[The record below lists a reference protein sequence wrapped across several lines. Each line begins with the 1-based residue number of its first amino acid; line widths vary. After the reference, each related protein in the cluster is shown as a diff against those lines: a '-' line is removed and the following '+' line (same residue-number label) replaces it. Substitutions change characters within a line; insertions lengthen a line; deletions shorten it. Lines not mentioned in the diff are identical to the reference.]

1 MAKLAD
7 ALDLGSS
14 VRKDVWV
21 QVPPSAPNL
30 KDPLSGGSFF
40 TNAKNSLAPVH
51 VVH

>member
-1 MAKLAD
+1 
-7 ALDLGSS
+7 
-14 VRKDVWV
+14 
-21 QVPPSAPNL
+21 L